1 MEKVIKELRI
11 IETDDGFR
19 IEIKGDKEAMGR
31 WKEHFRSCGP
41 MNFGWHGR
49 KRGMHHNHG
58 MPFGPWA
65 AGFRRHGFP
74 TCCEGTEESET
85 AEEE

>member
-19 IEIKGDKEAMGR
+19 IEIKGDKDAMRQWVG
-31 WKEHFRSCGP
+31 HFKSCGP
-41 MNFGWHGR
+41 THFGWHSPM
-49 KRGMHHNHG
+49 RGMHHG

-65 AGFRRHGFP
+65 AGFRRHGFWS
-74 TCCEGTEESET
+74 CCEEGEESET
-85 AEEE
+85 AEDE